1 MRASRHIGWMAALL
15 LVSSAGCATFIRGNT
30 TTVTVRSDA
39 PGAEVVDNGTPR
51 VTPFAMALDHTVD
64 HDVVVRLGAAGWVV
78 LDFFAT
84 GIIGIAVDAVTGAWR
99 ALSPESIS
107 RPCRRDLCWLGLQR
121 APSFV
126 APDPMA
132 LRRRAPS
139 RRPVDRA
146 PVAPPRPPRATPGGS
161 RGGHRPLG
169 GHHAAPGSPRTSGRR
184 PRKR

>member
-39 PGAEVVDNGTPR
+39 PGAEVVVDGEPR
-51 VTPFAMALDHTVD
+51 GVTPFAMALDHTVD
-64 HDVVVRLGAAGWVV
+64 HDVVVRLGAAERAFHLVSSVEAGWVV

-99 ALSPESIS
+99 ALSQESIYVAFGAAS
-107 RPCRRDLCWLGLQR
+107 LLAPDFI

-126 APDPMA
+126 APTHG
-132 LRRRAPS
+132 APAAS
-139 RRPVDRA
+139 TPV
-146 PVAPPRPPRATPGGS
+146 PVAPWTEPR
-161 RGGHRPLG
+161 
-169 GHHAAPGSPRTSGRR
+169 
-184 PRKR
+184 

>member
-39 PGAEVVDNGTPR
+39 PGAEVVVDGEPR
-51 VTPFAMALDHTVD
+51 GVTPFAMALDHTVD

-99 ALSPESIS
+99 ALSQESIYVAFGAAS
-107 RPCRRDLCWLGLQR
+107 LLAPDFI

-126 APDPMA
+126 APTHG
-132 LRRRAPS
+132 APAAS
-139 RRPVDRA
+139 TPVPGA
-146 PVAPPRPPRATPGGS
+146 PWTEPR
-161 RGGHRPLG
+161 
-169 GHHAAPGSPRTSGRR
+169 
-184 PRKR
+184 